1 MLNETNPGP
10 RTPAVHLKD
19 ELPRPSYALSG
30 IAAGIPEGR
39 RTENTQ

>member
-19 ELPRPSYALSG
+19 EFPRLSYALGGIAEG
-30 IAAGIPEGR
+30 IAAGR

>member
-19 ELPRPSYALSG
+19 ELPRLSYALSG
-30 IAAGIPEGR
+30 IIAAGRP
-39 RTENTQ
+39 TENTQ